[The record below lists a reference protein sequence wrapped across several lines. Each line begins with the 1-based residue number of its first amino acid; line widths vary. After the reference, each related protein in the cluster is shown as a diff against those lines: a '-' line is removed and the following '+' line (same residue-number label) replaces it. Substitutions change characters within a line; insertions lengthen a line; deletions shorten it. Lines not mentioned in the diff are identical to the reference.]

1 MGIPP
6 TLCLSLDQENN
17 ISDEEEKNLL
27 EEYKDRTVIYTILL
41 ALFKA
46 NAIQQSIIS
55 TQYKFTGL
63 NLEIGLNP
71 SMQMKF
77 SKVVPVA

>member
-1 MGIPP
+1 
-6 TLCLSLDQENN
+6 
-17 ISDEEEKNLL
+17 
-27 EEYKDRTVIYTILL
+27 
-41 ALFKA
+41 LFKA

-77 SKVVPVA
+77 SKVAPVA